1 MTEDQKKVLYW
12 APRGPGLLFAL
23 FLCLFALDVFGE
35 GLGFWRT
42 LLALLMHLVPV
53 FVYLLFL
60 ALAWRWEWIGAVFLT
75 VLGCLQIW
83 LMHSRHMPWQSSAFI
98 AGPLFVI
105 AALFLVNWLKRKELH
120 AGR

>member
-12 APRGPGLLFAL
+12 APRGPGLVFAL

-42 LLALLMHLVPV
+42 LLALFMHLIPV
-53 FVYLLFL
+53 FVVLLLL
-60 ALAWRWEWIGAVFLT
+60 ALAWRWEWVGAVFLT

-83 LMHSRHMPWQSSAFI
+83 LMSSRHMPWASWAFI

-105 AALFLVNWLKRKELH
+105 AALFLVNWLKRTELH
-120 AGR
+120 ARR